1 MTMKETDKYYIVN
14 RMEWNHYLQER
25 RMEPE
30 WHLTESQLQNLVSVN
45 DHLTLTDAKE
55 IYEPLARL
63 LLLYRSHYF
72 RRIQDRN
79 HLLGIEGNF
88 PPFIIGISG
97 SVAVGKSTTARLLRE
112 VLSQLLPNMNVDL
125 ITTDG
130 FLYPTKYLEEHN
142 ILDRKGFP
150 ESYNMDRLRQ
160 FLLEVKNNQSDIKV
174 PKYSHEQYDI
184 IPGEYEVLTD
194 PQVLIIEGI
203 NALQMTEDANF
214 FVGDF
219 SDVTIYVDA
228 DTKNIERWFKKRSK
242 FLIDESADD
251 PDNYYYEMGNMS
263 SEAQDEY
270 ISGVWENIN
279 LPNLEQF
286 ILPTRNRAEILIHKQ
301 ENHYVD
307 SLWIKKY

>member
-1 MTMKETDKYYIVN
+1 MKETDSYYIVD
-14 RMEWNHYLQER
+14 RIEWNNYLKER

-30 WHLTESQLQNLVSVN
+30 WHLTESQLQQLVSFN
-45 DHLTLTDAKE
+45 DYLTLTDAKE

-79 HLLGIEGNF
+79 HLLGIEGDF

-97 SVAVGKSTTARLLRE
+97 SVAVGKSTTARLLRN
-112 VLSQLLPNMNVDL
+112 VLSQLLPNINVDL

-130 FLYPTKYLEEHN
+130 FLYPTAYLEAHEM
-142 ILDRKGFP
+142 LDRKGFP
-150 ESYNMDRLRQ
+150 ESYDMKRLRD
-160 FLLEVKNNQSDIKV
+160 FLLEVKNNHKNIKV
-174 PKYSHEQYDI
+174 PMYSHEQYDI
-184 IPGEYEVLTD
+184 VPDEYEILED

-203 NALQMTEDANF
+203 NALQMTTDANF

-219 SDVTIYVDA
+219 ADVTIYVD
-228 DTKNIERWFKKRSK
+228 TETENIERWFKKRSK
-242 FLIDESADD
+242 ILIDESADD
-251 PDNYYYEMGNMS
+251 PDNYYYEMGNMT
-263 SEAQDEY
+263 SEAQDAY
-270 ISGVWENIN
+270 ISEVWENIN

-301 ENHYVD
+301 ADHYVD